1 MEPHVETR
9 MEIRRLG
16 AVVFPDIQGHV
27 PAMAAMTDPSSGSS
41 VCRARV
47 ARSSAHETVDPKAE
61 TRS

>member
-27 PAMAAMTDPSSGSS
+27 PAMTDPSSGSS